1 MKYLRTFI
9 ALPLKVNNHFLLARE
24 EMVQRLANER
34 ISWVD
39 PGRYH
44 VTIRFLGDTP
54 PEELEMLRQ
63 SMRDRIS
70 VPGKTRVQLNHV
82 GSFGPRKKPRVIWLG
97 FEDSHFFESWRDEVD
112 KALEDCGIMP
122 DRQAF
127 RAHLTLGRIRA
138 LKDLKG
144 FYEVIES
151 MKDRFSGE
159 ILSDRLVYYKSDLG
173 SGGPVYTPLEELIF
187 PDQPF

>member
-9 ALPLKVNNHFLLARE
+9 ALPLKVNNHFLKARE
-24 EMVQRLANER
+24 EMIQKLANER

-44 VTIRFLGDTP
+44 VTIRFLGDTA
-54 PEELEMLRQ
+54 PEELEKLRY

-70 VPGKTRVQLNHV
+70 VPGKTRLRLNHV

-97 FEDSHFFESWRDEVD
+97 FEDPLFFESLRDEVD
-112 KALEDCGIMP
+112 TALESYGLMP
-122 DRQAF
+122 DRQVF

-144 FYEVIES
+144 YYEVIES
-151 MKDRFSGE
+151 MRDRFSGE
-159 ILSDRLVYYKSDLG
+159 ILSDRLVYYKSELG
-173 SGGPVYTPLEELIF
+173 SGGPVYTPLEQVFF
-187 PDQPF
+187 PDQAF